1 MLKFLGFLFGA
12 LFLLASAGA
21 GGGLFVLYHFGRDLP
36 DFDQLATYQPPVMTR
51 VHTADGSLRADS
63 LRGSSVS
70 TSGSNSVINRRG
82 RGRVLFTRR
91 NWSRCV
97 ARSPPRKAT
106 TGTGKSEQDA

>member
-51 VHTADGSLRADS
+51 VHTADGSLLTENAI
-63 LRGSSVS
+63 V
-70 TSGSNSVINRRG
+70 
-82 RGRVLFTRR
+82 
-91 NWSRCV
+91 
-97 ARSPPRKAT
+97 
-106 TGTGKSEQDA
+106 